1 MKVINEI
8 SLDKRARFDRSN
20 DVARARARA
29 CNHVNAD
36 ASLRLRVKFF
46 PALKSARID
55 LSVRVVSRGRV
66 LMLAYV
72 PPGAIRSLS
81 GA

>member
-20 DVARARARA
+20 DVARARA